1 MSIHVSIA
9 IEGMHCQNCAA
20 SVLNKLNA
28 IPGIDS
34 VEVNL
39 EKGEAMLKGSEIN
52 MDAVRSAIEGL
63 GFDAGE
69 SKEVK

>member
-1 MSIHVSIA
+1 MSSQISLS
-9 IEGMHCQNCAA
+9 IEGMSCQHCVA
-20 SVLNKLNA
+20 SVFNKLSA

-39 EKGEAMLKGSEIN
+39 EKGEAIIKGTEIDMN
-52 MDAVRSAIEGL
+52 AVRSAVEEI

-69 SKEVK
+69 AKEL